1 MNRAGLPG
9 RRRRDAAAVGHF
21 FAGGQDGGFDQGI
34 GQIGNLPGDDVDALA
49 ANDVAVGNPQCF
61 PPFDPPQRL
70 GHGRAIAGQRGHL
83 GANLVDQRLATDRL
97 AFGHPQQVVA
107 FVVLNQQIAQV
118 LTGGE
123 DLQQHRQRLAV
134 ALEERPDRQRAAGR
148 GHETVEIVQRPVGIA
163 GGGQMLGQ
171 LVGEVCQQVECQA
184 DGGHVHQVGVCSLG
198 IDDSQGA
205 EPRRGFRLI
214 VEVASQLVDLH
225 AANAPSQSSPVARP
239 EKGTAWKR

>member
-1 MNRAGLPG
+1 M
-9 RRRRDAAAVGHF
+9 RRR
-21 FAGGQDGGFDQGI
+21 
-34 GQIGNLPGDDVDALA
+34 ALA
-49 ANDVAVGNPQCF
+49 TAALSP
-61 PPFDPPQRL
+61 
-70 GHGRAIAGQRGHL
+70 AKRGHL
-83 GANLVDQRLATDRL
+83 GANLVDQRLAADRL

-134 ALEERPDRQRAAGR
+134 ALEERADRQRAAGR

-171 LVGEVCQQVECQA
+171 LVGEIGQQVERQA

-225 AANAPSQSSPVARP
+225 AANAPSQNSPARP
-239 EKGTAWKR
+239 EKETALEAMNSRLLAAGPHRRRSACLRSTYTLPAEAKKNQRLSAYTSGPTCWVTTAPNSVKALAS